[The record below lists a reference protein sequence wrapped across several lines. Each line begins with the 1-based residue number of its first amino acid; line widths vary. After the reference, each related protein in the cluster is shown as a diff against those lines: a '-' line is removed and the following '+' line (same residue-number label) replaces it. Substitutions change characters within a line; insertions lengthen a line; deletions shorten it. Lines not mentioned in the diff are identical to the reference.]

1 MGAALNY
8 VWPTWELFLTFQN
21 WLEKASFVKHFLRIH
36 PKGLSPSK
44 TNLHFFPCTFV
55 ISMFYPSF
63 EAFCSENLVWK
74 VHTGLHLA
82 ASRID
87 WTSSQG
93 ICHKGSQP
101 LMVPAIIL
109 TFLLSAWTRAFTF
122 LDYFEGCIL
131 CTLLGCRVLSPWG
144 AVGLLLLNSQMV
156 DPLNKRNF

>member
-1 MGAALNY
+1 MGVFNWVLRKFCFKNGSCFKLCLANMGA
-8 VWPTWELFLTFQN
+8 LFDIPKLARESQFCKTSENFD
-21 WLEKASFVKHFLRIH
+21 

-74 VHTGLHLA
+74 VHTGLYLA

-131 CTLLGCRVLSPWG
+131 CTLMW
-144 AVGLLLLNSQMV
+144 
-156 DPLNKRNF
+156 

>member
-109 TFLLSAWTRAFTF
+109 TFLLSACYKGFHF
-122 LDYFEGCIL
+122 LRLFWRLHSLHPLVVTCLVSYWLEG
-131 CTLLGCRVLSPWG
+131 LLGYYYSIARWWSL
-144 AVGLLLLNSQMV
+144 
-156 DPLNKRNF
+156 